1 MTKQPDA
8 LRLANE
14 LANSWHTGM
23 PIDATAEAANELRR
37 LHEVNVELLD
47 TLHLISIA
55 DYRQWDAPLNTAQGF
70 HDWAKCRVGVAL
82 NKATGETE

>member
-37 LHEVNVELLD
+37 LHEVTVELLGLVKRYR
-47 TLHLISIA
+47 TETPLGHQPHMIA
-55 DYRQWDAPLNTAQGF
+55 LAADEAIA
-70 HDWAKCRVGVAL
+70 
-82 NKATGETE
+82 KATGETE

>member
-37 LHEVNVELLD
+37 LHEVNVELLSLVKRYR
-47 TLHLISIA
+47 TETPLGHQPHMISLAADEAIA
-55 DYRQWDAPLNTAQGF
+55 
-70 HDWAKCRVGVAL
+70 
-82 NKATGETE
+82 KATGETE